1 MESFAK
7 DKKNIN
13 YVQNSAW
20 KNRYGRL
27 DQYIGPKI
35 FNGISG
41 NTSSVN
47 FMPFVSNHYNV

>member
-1 MESFAK
+1 MESFTK

-27 DQYIGPKI
+27 DQY
-35 FNGISG
+35 F
-41 NTSSVN
+41 VLN
-47 FMPFVSNHYNV
+47 FSTGSA